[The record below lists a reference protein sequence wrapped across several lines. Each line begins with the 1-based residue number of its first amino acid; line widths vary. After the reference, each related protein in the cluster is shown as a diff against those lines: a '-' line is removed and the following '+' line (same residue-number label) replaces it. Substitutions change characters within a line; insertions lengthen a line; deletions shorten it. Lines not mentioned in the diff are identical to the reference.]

1 MSARRRTRTPVAP
14 SPARDCVVH
23 RLRQRLLD
31 GSLPGDSPLPTV
43 RALARRENVSQATV
57 QEAYWQLEAQG
68 LVETRSRI
76 GRFPVPLSPKQR
88 RQKAIAALRE
98 AVRQPVAD
106 ALDAGLS
113 RTMVRKELQRLLGP
127 LEAPRRTS

>member
-1 MSARRRTRTPVAP
+1 MSARSKTKTPVAP
-14 SPARDCVVH
+14 GPARDRVVH
-23 RLRQRLLD
+23 RLRQHLLD
-31 GSLPGDSPLPTV
+31 GTLPGDSPLPTV

-57 QEAYWQLEAQG
+57 QEAYTQLEAEG

-113 RTMVRKELQRLLGP
+113 RTLVRRELLRLLCPPGT
-127 LEAPRRTS
+127 PR